1 MADLDTIFKAYDI
14 RGIVGSEIDAETC
27 FAIGAAFAGHGRDL
41 GAARIVV
48 GRDMRPDGADL
59 SAAFCRGATA
69 TGVDVVDIGMC
80 ATEMVY
86 YASGLLEV
94 PGAMFTASH
103 NPVGYN
109 GIKLCGPGASPIG
122 TGTGLERIKA
132 LAVSGPPR
140 AATTG
145 TVRCHDILDRYV
157 EHVLSFVSLGA
168 LRPLRLAVDT
178 ANGMGGLVAPAVF
191 DQLPFT
197 VDYLHPELDGTFPNH
212 PADPL
217 RVENLRDVQERVKSL
232 KADAGLAFDGDADR
246 VFLVDE
252 LARPLSGSLT
262 AALIATVML
271 AREPAA
277 TVVHNVICSRAL
289 QQIVQELGGRTLRT
303 RVGHS
308 FMKQAMA
315 SSAAVFG
322 GEHSGHY
329 YFRDNYGADSAMIAV
344 MVVLEALSRHD
355 GNLSD
360 LAAPLERYSASGEI
374 NTEVPDQ
381 SGAIEKVAAA
391 FAGCEQDRLD
401 GLTVDCGDWWFNLR
415 PSNTEPLLRLNLESS
430 DPAEVR
436 GRVGEVLRCFLPRSQ
451 DAYPYGDVPKAM
463 PKGCH
468 VSESRARP

>member
-1 MADLDTIFKAYDI
+1 MAVADLDTIFKAYDI
-14 RGIVGSEIDAETC
+14 RGIVGSEIDAEAC
-27 FAIGAAFAGHGRDL
+27 FAIGAAFGGHGRDR
-41 GAARIVV
+41 GASRIVA
-48 GRDMRPDGADL
+48 GRDMRPDGEDL
-59 SAAFCRGATA
+59 SAAFCRGVTA

-86 YASGLLEV
+86 FASGLLDL

-122 TGTGLERIKA
+122 AGTGLEEVKA
-132 LAVSGPPR
+132 LALAGPPR
-140 AATTG
+140 AAIAG
-145 TVRCHDILDRYV
+145 TVARRDILDRYV
-157 EHVLSFVSLGA
+157 EHVLSFVSPGA
-168 LRPLRLAVDT
+168 LQPLRLAVDT

-191 DQLPFT
+191 EGLPFE
-197 VDYLHPELDGTFPNH
+197 VDYLHRELDGTFPNH

-217 RVENLRDVQERVKSL
+217 KPENLRDVQHRVKAVS
-232 KADAGLAFDGDADR
+232 ADAGLAFDGDADR
-246 VFLVDE
+246 VFAVDE
-252 LARPLSGSLT
+252 SSRPLSGSLT
-262 AALIATVML
+262 ATLIAAAML
-271 AREPAA
+271 EREPGE

-289 QQIVQELGGRTLRT
+289 TQVVGELGGRTVRT

-315 SSAAVFG
+315 SSGAVFG

-344 MVVLEALSRHD
+344 MLVLEALSRHD

-360 LAAPLERYSASGEI
+360 LVAPLDRYAASGEI

-381 SGAIEKVAAA
+381 SEAIARVAAA
-391 FAGCEQDRLD
+391 FADCGQDRLD
-401 GLTVDCGDWWFNLR
+401 GLIVDCGDWWFNLR

-436 GRVGEVLRCFLPRSQ
+436 ARIAEVLALITSRS
-451 DAYPYGDVPKAM
+451 
-463 PKGCH
+463 
-468 VSESRARP
+468 